1 MRPIRATR
9 HSRNPTWRVRAV
21 QLALA
26 LAGTGL
32 MTAIAAAAIGAN
44 QGPSVDRAMA
54 AAIVA
59 QQIADGQGAKLEP
72 GTPPGEAA
80 TRAQILAEADKL
92 EADMKT
98 SVGHADTLRI
108 EAYHQKDMIRV
119 SFITAKLNDMKQI
132 LAIAMPALAILRQP
146 GQDLFVMR
154 AKLNTIRQGAERIK
168 DAMAAAE
175 ASEGDSTD
183 PTSSAFAPV
192 NAETNPSQNETDPTA
207 PPAPTDEFERP
218 SQASPYQ

>member
-44 QGPSVDRAMA
+44 QAPSEDRAMA

-59 QQIADGQGAKLEP
+59 QQIADGQGAKVDQ
-72 GTPPGEAA
+72 GPPSEAT
-80 TRAQILAEADKL
+80 TRMQILAEAAKL
-92 EADMKT
+92 EADMKE
-98 SVGHADTLRI
+98 SVAHADTVKL

-119 SFITAKLNDMKQI
+119 AFLTSKLNDMKQI
-132 LAIAMPALAILRQP
+132 QSIAQSALAILRQP

-154 AKLNTIRQGAERIK
+154 AKLNTIRQGAERIR
-168 DAMAAAE
+168 DTLAAIDAAA
-175 ASEGDSTD
+175 GDSMD
-183 PTSSAFAPV
+183 PTSSAFGPV
-192 NAETNPSQNETDPTA
+192 NAETNPSMGETDPTS
-207 PPAPTDEFERP
+207 PPAPSADVERP
-218 SQASPYQ
+218 SPASPFQ